1 MLIIVKD
8 VNDLPPK
15 FEQSSYETTI
25 YEEDDRHLPKTIL
38 QVHYLFCS
46 LEFHYLIASSPLTIF
61 VTT

>member
-38 QVHYLFCS
+38 QVHYICFVLQFGTSALPHC
-46 LEFHYLIASSPLTIF
+46 FFTTNLT
-61 VTT
+61 

>member
-38 QVHYLFCS
+38 QVTENIH
-46 LEFHYLIASSPLTIF
+46 LTINS
-61 VTT
+61 

>member
-38 QVHYLFCS
+38 QVHYICLKLHC
-46 LEFHYLIASSPLTIF
+46 LEPAFSTNH
-61 VTT
+61 